1 MSGSQ
6 MTVRTRLDNG
16 TLVTTFV
23 GDEVGDVIYS
33 YGNWESPTVRLLTKL
48 LEATETVFFDVG
60 AHIGLYTLA
69 AASLAREVH
78 SFEPMPWVYRVLE
91 SNVKGNKLTNVFL
104 NPMGIRDYTGTAA
117 VWQGPKENSGSGSFL
132 RIQGFYDT
140 SHSVRCVTLD
150 QYCKDVN
157 LDLTARKVV
166 LKIDAER
173 SELEVLQGAAGLFDD
188 HQPTL
193 IFELNDWCTDLE
205 EIVGFFEARNYS
217 LQTISDTELRP
228 FTSLAEIFPE
238 RRQSKAVNML
248 AQPSQA

>member
-1 MSGSQ
+1 
-6 MTVRTRLDNG
+6 
-16 TLVTTFV
+16 
-23 GDEVGDVIYS
+23 
-33 YGNWESPTVRLLTKL
+33 
-48 LEATETVFFDVG
+48 
-60 AHIGLYTLA
+60 
-69 AASLAREVH
+69 
-78 SFEPMPWVYRVLE
+78 
-91 SNVKGNKLTNVFL
+91 
-104 NPMGIRDYTGTAA
+104 
-117 VWQGPKENSGSGSFL
+117 
-132 RIQGFYDT
+132 
-140 SHSVRCVTLD
+140 
-150 QYCKDVN
+150 

-188 HQPTL
+188 YQPTL